1 MGHDARPV
9 VGRVLGLL
17 HLVRAILRGGI
28 FALAEEQHGARGSAE
43 PDRATDAGQYVG
55 GLPLVEMERADN
67 RDAVLLPEPPEWP
80 EHRPHMLI
88 AMGVEPQ

>member
-1 MGHDARPV
+1 
-9 VGRVLGLL
+9 
-17 HLVRAILRGGI
+17 
-28 FALAEEQHGARGSAE
+28 
-43 PDRATDAGQYVG
+43 
-55 GLPLVEMERADN
+55 MERADN